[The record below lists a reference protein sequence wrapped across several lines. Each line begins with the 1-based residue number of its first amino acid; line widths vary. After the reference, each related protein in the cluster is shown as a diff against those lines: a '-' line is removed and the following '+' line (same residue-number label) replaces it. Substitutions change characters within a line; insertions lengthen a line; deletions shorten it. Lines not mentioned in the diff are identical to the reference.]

1 MELRHLRYFVA
12 VAEELNFR
20 RAAERLFIA
29 QPPLSIQIRQLEA
42 EIGTTLFFRDNRRVS
57 LTPAGIAFL
66 EDAHAILAR
75 VDAAVN
81 RAARIGRGDEG
92 CLRVGFASSTTY
104 DLLPVAVRRFR
115 ERYPDVNLQLSE
127 LLAHEQT
134 EALRELRIDIGLA
147 IQPFSSDG
155 IAVEPVAMV
164 PLVAALPEGHRLAQR
179 EEVALRDLDGEAF
192 IQFPRPEGS
201 GFAQFV
207 MECFA
212 EAGARPRLV
221 QITEELQ
228 TALGLV
234 SAGLGFTLAPGSVQ
248 SLHRDGLALRP
259 LAAPAPSIR
268 LGVTYRV
275 GDASPL
281 VKRFLEVAKESA
293 PTSAIGE
300 TRTIFKGWR

>member
-29 QPPLSIQIRQLEA
+29 QPPLSIQIRQLET
-42 EIGTTLFFRDNRRVS
+42 EIGTPLFSRDSRRVA

-66 EDAHAILAR
+66 EDARAILAR
-75 VDAAVN
+75 VDAASH

-115 ERYPDVNLQLSE
+115 ERYPDVDLQLSE
-127 LLAHEQT
+127 LLGHEQT
-134 EALRELRIDIGLA
+134 EALREHRIDVGIA
-147 IQPFSSDG
+147 VQPLPSDAV
-155 IAVEPVAMV
+155 AVEPVAMV
-164 PLVAALPEGHRLAQR
+164 PLLVALPDGHRLAQL
-179 EEVALRDLDGEAF
+179 EEVALRELDGEGF

-207 MECFA
+207 AERFA
-212 EAGARPRLV
+212 EAGIRPRLV

-234 SAGLGFTLAPGSVQ
+234 SAGLGFTLVPASVQ
-248 SLHRDGLALRP
+248 SLHRDGLALRHLTP
-259 LAAPAPSIR
+259 PVPEIR
-268 LGVTYRV
+268 LGVTHRV
-275 GDASPL
+275 GETSPL
-281 VKRFLEVAKESA
+281 VQRFLAVAKESA
-293 PTSAIGE
+293 PSQPPALNSL
-300 TRTIFKGWR
+300 